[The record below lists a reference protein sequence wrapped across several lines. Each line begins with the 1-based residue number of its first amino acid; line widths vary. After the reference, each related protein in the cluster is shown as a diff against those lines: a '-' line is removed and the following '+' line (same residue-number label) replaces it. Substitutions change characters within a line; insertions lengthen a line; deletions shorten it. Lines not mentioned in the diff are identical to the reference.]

1 MSTAL
6 NSQSETIKNSIIET
20 AKKSKE
26 TIREIIDANSKSL
39 DSALDINKKAVD
51 SIKKNLTQKEIDD
64 SITYTVKETF
74 GKSVELAEDS
84 IDSVIN
90 AYVKQVEWSVALNAK
105 LIDSFKE
112 NYGSNP
118 EKVLNLIYENF
129 ETSRQ
134 VTIKNTLEIIEYYNK
149 HTNLAVNFNK
159 KFADTIANQVEVLS
173 HIQSKGLDKYK
184 EWVSDW
190 WKDVEKE
197 VVTK

>member
-20 AKKSKE
+20 A
-26 TIREIIDANSKSL
+26 